1 MLAGPASM
9 VAEGG
14 VLLSGNAT
22 MQTQAIMEATAFGIF
37 DAQSIMSSFV
47 IFTETGVEI
56 LGEEWSIIPEGS
68 ESWDNVI
75 EGSEVWSV
83 VSEGSEDWNEQ

>member
-1 MLAGPASM
+1 M
-9 VAEGG
+9 VAKGG
-14 VLLSGNAT
+14 VLLAGNAT

-56 LGEEWSIIPEGS
+56 LGEEWSIVSEGS
-68 ESWDNVI
+68 ESWGDVV
-75 EGSEVWSV
+75 EGSETWSV
-83 VSEGSEDWNEQ
+83 VSEGSEDWNRQ